1 MVAKA
6 PWDAAVKGTACLDV
20 SIGRALQFEVA
31 KTRGK
36 TRAALFV
43 DLSTFYETICH
54 QKLEESALRLSFPMT
69 LLNVA
74 FQVYR
79 GCRLLSAENRISP
92 GAYAGQGILA
102 GCPIAPALSKLALYD
117 CCQRA
122 HASQYADTISVW
134 LDDISGDVE
143 SKHPRETAARIYR
156 FYTLLKEEL
165 GNAEL
170 LMSRDKSA
178 FVCSDGETT
187 KALKALLKPDDPK
200 IVSVVKDLGVDA
212 AGAAR
217 RRVDQQTQRIQKAS
231 KRSNRLRRLKVQRKP
246 VMTRICNVSIL
257 TTGTWGHQAQGLAP
271 SKVRVLRGI
280 ASGPVRIAFGSSEV
294 AFDMQDSGVKDPF
307 SKVVQ
312 EHWAT
317 FSKCLLRNK
326 PEAARVERA
335 WEYTWKHLS
344 KAKHPWRR
352 CAGPM
357 GAMVCYLKQLGF
369 VASNLRQP
377 HYSH

>member
-1 MVAKA
+1 M
-6 PWDAAVKGTACLDV
+6 P
-20 SIGRALQFEVA
+20 
-31 KTRGK
+31 
-36 TRAALFV
+36 TRARV
-43 DLSTFYETICH
+43 SW
-54 QKLEESALRLSFPMT
+54 
-69 LLNVA
+69 
-74 FQVYR
+74 
-79 GCRLLSAENRISP
+79 P
-92 GAYAGQGILA
+92 GA
-102 GCPIAPALSKLALYD
+102 PIAPALSKLALYD

-271 SKVRVLRGI
+271 FNRPAG
-280 ASGPVRIAFGSSEV
+280 AFGVWQNKGGLLDALCWPVSQAVCGTSV
-294 AFDMQDSGVKDPF
+294 PTARRLNGGV
-307 SKVVQ
+307 S
-312 EHWAT
+312 
-317 FSKCLLRNK
+317 
-326 PEAARVERA
+326 AA
-335 WEYTWKHLS
+335 
-344 KAKHPWRR
+344 
-352 CAGPM
+352 
-357 GAMVCYLKQLGF
+357 
-369 VASNLRQP
+369 
-377 HYSH
+377 